1 MKKSLLFIMS
11 NLGCGGAEKALI
23 SLLQTI
29 DYSKYDVDLLLF
41 TKKGLFL
48 NKVPKEVNILDE
60 PFGYKYYDMSIKKV
74 IVELIKKG
82 RIKDLLGRLSSI
94 YIYKTE
100 KDLSRCNQRAWKYIS
115 SMFGK
120 LNKEYDV
127 AIGYLEGHP
136 IYYCIDNV
144 KAKKKIGF
152 VHNDYDKLGL
162 NPIGDRYYFKYL
174 DKIVTVSNE
183 CAEVLKYRFPEY
195 KDRVEIMHNIISP
208 KVIEN
213 MSLENIDLEK
223 ENIILVTV
231 GRLNKQKGYDLAIEA
246 CKLLIDNGY
255 DLQWYV
261 IGEGSERQE
270 LERLIKNYNLEEKFI
285 LLGLKDNPYPYI
297 KQADIYVQTSRFE
310 GKSIAID
317 EAKIL
322 HKPIVVTNFTTV
334 KDQIENEINGLVT
347 EMNSESI
354 YKGIVRLIN
363 NTNLRKKLVENLEKE
378 FLGNDNEINKFY
390 SLCNLKVGS

>member
-1 MKKSLLFIMS
+1 MKKNILFIMS
-11 NLGCGGAEKALI
+11 NLECGGAEKALI
-23 SLLQTI
+23 SMLEVF
-29 DYSKYDVDLLLF
+29 DYSKYNVDLLLF
-41 TKKGLFL
+41 NQKGIFL
-48 NKVPKEVNILDE
+48 NKVPKEVNILEE
-60 PFGYKYYDMSIKKV
+60 PFGYKYYDMSSKQAITD
-74 IVELIKKG
+74 LLSKG
-82 RIKDLLGRLSSI
+82 KIKDVVRRLVSMF
-94 YIYKTE
+94 IYKVE
-100 KDLSRCNQRAWKYIS
+100 KDSSRCNQRVWKYIS
-115 SMFGK
+115 NMFGK
-120 LNKEYDV
+120 LEKEYDV

-152 VHNDYDKLGL
+152 IHNDYDKLGL

-183 CAEVLKYRFPEY
+183 CAEVLKHRFPEY
-195 KDRVEIMHNIISP
+195 KDRVEIMHNIVSP

-213 MSLENIDLEK
+213 MSLENIDLKK
-223 ENIILVTV
+223 ENITLVTV

-255 DLQWYV
+255 DLKWYV
-261 IGEGSERQE
+261 IGEGNERQE

-285 LLGLKDNPYPYI
+285 LLGLKENPYPYI

-334 KDQIENEINGLVT
+334 KDQIHDGINGLIADLD
-347 EMNSESI
+347 SRAI
-354 YKGIVRLIN
+354 YKEIEKLIINDRLKE
-363 NTNLRKKLVENLEKE
+363 TLVQNLIQEY
-378 FLGNDNEINKFY
+378 LGNEYEINKLY
-390 SLCNLKVGS
+390 IWMNR